1 MFSDVHTDFILTPLA
16 EVLADGVR
24 ACTPLPVGIENS
36 ALGEYFLQ
44 SLFLRVTGAQEQK
57 LKCICWVM
65 ATNDYRYRYEL
76 LNVKQYGECS
86 EYKHKKGVY
95 LDLIALI
102 RGVDRTFKPVDVLAD
117 IAFPKERLA
126 EMETAWKRKV
136 DDNRR
141 KQAEHIVAVQ
151 TAKGRVLN
159 QATQDKILGN
169 LMSKPYP
176 QQDWEGHL
184 FKEKKCQFMRD
195 IIMQLI
201 AMVEHSPLTV
211 WNHRE
216 YLFFKEHWQDIV
228 NGKQLN
234 LTDNEFL
241 GSGLQMYYQRLVFEH
256 RNRIAHNTASYLKD
270 VPTLDALADKGY
282 VYKNYF
288 FRFAILLV
296 IDELLVRLFKR
307 YRELGKD
314 VMKRAFE
321 SGQ

>member
-1 MFSDVHTDFILTPLA
+1 MFSDVHTDFILTPLI
-16 EVLADGVR
+16 EVLSDGVN
-24 ACTPLPVGIENS
+24 ACTSLPVGIENS

-86 EYKHKKGVY
+86 EYRHKKGVY
-95 LDLIALI
+95 VDLTALI
-102 RGVDRTFKPVDVLAD
+102 QGFDRAFMPVDVLAD
-117 IAFPKERLA
+117 IDLSAERLA
-126 EMETAWKRKV
+126 EVEAAWKRKV
-136 DDNRR
+136 DDYRM

-151 TAKGRVLN
+151 TAKGRVLD
-159 QATQDKILGN
+159 QATKDKILGN

-176 QQDWEGHL
+176 KQDWEAHL
-184 FKEKKCQFMRD
+184 FKEKKSEFVRD
-195 IIMQLI
+195 IVIRLEI
-201 AMVEHSPLTV
+201 LLEDSPLAV

-216 YLFFKEHWQDIV
+216 YLYFKEHWQDV
-228 NGKQLN
+228 LNGKQLN

-241 GSGLQMYYQRLVFEH
+241 GSGLQMCYHRLVFEH

-270 VPTLDALADKGY
+270 VPTLDTLADKGY
-282 VYKNYF
+282 VFKNYF

-296 IDELLVRLFKR
+296 IDELFVRLFKR
-307 YRELGKD
+307 YRELGKS
-314 VMKRAFE
+314 VM
-321 SGQ
+321 

>member
-1 MFSDVHTDFILTPLA
+1 MFSDVHTDFILTPLI
-16 EVLADGVR
+16 EVLSDGVN
-24 ACTPLPVGIENS
+24 ACTSLPVGIENS

-86 EYKHKKGVY
+86 EYRHKKGVY
-95 LDLIALI
+95 VDLTALI
-102 RGVDRTFKPVDVLAD
+102 QGFDRAFMPVDVLAD
-117 IAFPKERLA
+117 IDLSAERLA
-126 EMETAWKRKV
+126 EVEAAWKRKV
-136 DDNRR
+136 DGYRM

-151 TAKGRVLN
+151 TAKGRVLD
-159 QATQDKILGN
+159 QATKDKILGN

-176 QQDWEGHL
+176 KQDWEAHL
-184 FKEKKCQFMRD
+184 FKEKKSEFVRD
-195 IIMQLI
+195 IVIRLEI
-201 AMVEHSPLTV
+201 LLEDSPLAV

-216 YLFFKEHWQDIV
+216 YLYFKEHWQDVV

-234 LTDNEFL
+234 LTDNDFL
-241 GSGLQMYYQRLVFEH
+241 GSGLQMCYHRLVFEH

-270 VPTLDALADKGY
+270 VPTLDTLADKGY
-282 VYKNYF
+282 VFKNYF

-296 IDELLVRLFKR
+296 IDELFVRLFKR
-307 YRELGKD
+307 YRELGKS
-314 VMKRAFE
+314 VM
-321 SGQ
+321 

>member
-1 MFSDVHTDFILTPLA
+1 MFSDVHTDFILTPLT

-86 EYKHKKGVY
+86 EYKHKKGVFM
-95 LDLIALI
+95 DLTALI
-102 RGVDRTFKPVDVLAD
+102 QGFDRTFRPVDVLAD
-117 IAFPKERLA
+117 IALPEERLA
-126 EMETAWKRKV
+126 VAETAWKRKV
-136 DDNRR
+136 DDKRR

-151 TAKGRVLN
+151 TAKG
-159 QATQDKILGN
+159 QALDQETQDKILGN

-176 QQDWEGHL
+176 QQDWEAHL
-184 FKEKKCQFMRD
+184 FKEKKCQFVRD
-195 IIMQLI
+195 IIMRLT
-201 AMVEHSPLTV
+201 ALLEESPLAV

-216 YLFFKEHWQDIV
+216 YLFFKEHWQDV
-228 NGKQLN
+228 LNGKQLN

-270 VPTLDALADKGY
+270 VPTLDTLADKEY

-296 IDELLVRLFKR
+296 IDELFVRLFKM
-307 YRELGKD
+307 YRELGKS
-314 VMKRAFE
+314 VM
-321 SGQ
+321 